1 MQACRWALDCLH
13 KKNSTKKRC
22 NEPGDEGDI
31 PLALESNTQWTVAL
45 KDNSDQVAN
54 SVRCYI

>member
-1 MQACRWALDCLH
+1 MLRDVSLPMER
-13 KKNSTKKRC
+13 NT
-22 NEPGDEGDI
+22 EGS
-31 PLALESNTQWTVAL
+31 EAL